1 MKKVFI
7 ACILAIIMLMVPI
20 TSSVKT
26 ENISVKNNEMPKF
39 YITEKDLL
47 IINDF
52 IDNNFEGENLTKAQN
67 IVSDIIMDDL
77 EVNITALADAIVRY
91 GFNPIPEEEL
101 DSVTSFDELN
111 QLIQEYWNIVDGEFV
126 RSIFGELIDK
136 IIELIQDRLGWLYD
150 FFDRSVILILDGIN
164 LVYDYIQPALL
175 LISILIVKVVNHIL
189 SIPDYI
195 SDLLKDL
202 FGGEYNE
209 FIDGIV
215 NFTEEFAGDFADLV
229 QQVID
234 LLTNQPLKSYFED
247 IKQYVLWLDSKPWE
261 ATILVE
267 GVVRKNLGYFE
278 GATITC
284 RGQSYTTNSNGEYSF
299 YIEPNPSDD
308 SFPPNVYYGMHNCQ
322 ITVSYN
328 GEVLKETPKLLSYC
342 FSGGKIT
349 WPFLVIKGKSR
360 EIGIQTDLSEKLNL
374 IFERIQIFLSNFF
387 IEKIAH
393 QIKL

>member
-1 MKKVFI
+1 
-7 ACILAIIMLMVPI
+7 MLMVPI

-111 QLIQEYWNIVDGEFV
+111 QLIEEYWNIVDGEFV

-150 FFDRSVILILDGIN
+150 FFDRSVTLVTDGIN

>member
-7 ACILAIIMLMVPI
+7 ACFLAIIMLMVPI

-26 ENISVKNNEMPKF
+26 DNISVTNNEMPKF
-39 YITEKDLL
+39 YITEEDLL

-77 EVNITALADAIVRY
+77 EVNITALADAIVQY

-150 FFDRSVILILDGIN
+150 FFDRSVTLVTDGIN

-299 YIEPNPSDD
+299 YIEPNPSED

-387 IEKIAH
+387 IEKFAH

>member
-7 ACILAIIMLMVPI
+7 ACILATIMLMVPI

-26 ENISVKNNEMPKF
+26 ENISVTDDEMPKF
-39 YITEKDLL
+39 YITENDLL

-52 IDNNFEGENLTKAQN
+52 INENFEGENLSKAQN

-77 EVNITALADAIVRY
+77 EVNITALADAIVQY

-111 QLIQEYWNIVDGEFV
+111 QLIEEYWNIVDGEFV

-136 IIELIQDRLGWLYD
+136 IIELIQERLGWLYD
-150 FFDRSVILILDGIN
+150 FFDRSVTLVTDGIN

-175 LISILIVKVVNHIL
+175 VISILIVKVVNHIL

-195 SDLLKDL
+195 SYLLKDL

-387 IEKIAH
+387 IEKIAC
-393 QIKL
+393 QLKL

>member
-7 ACILAIIMLMVPI
+7 ACFLAIIMLMVPI

-26 ENISVKNNEMPKF
+26 ENISVTNNEMPKF
-39 YITEKDLL
+39 YITEEDLL

-77 EVNITALADAIVRY
+77 EVNITALADAIVQY

-150 FFDRSVILILDGIN
+150 FFDRSVTLILDGIN

-175 LISILIVKVVNHIL
+175 VISILIVKVVNRIL
-189 SIPDYI
+189 SIPNYI

-299 YIEPNPSDD
+299 YIEPNPSED
-308 SFPPNVYYGMHNCQ
+308 SFPSNVYYGMHNCQ
-322 ITVSYN
+322 ITVLYN

-360 EIGIQTDLSEKLNL
+360 VMWIQTDFSEKLNL